1 MDKYKTIER
10 RMRRRLNLF
19 QHCIAAI
26 RDIYCTVMII
36 AHENSLIVVSPC
48 CTVCTIA
55 ETNALLTR
63 KHRIRQSVRRVVS
76 VHATRA
82 PRRPRTQR
90 VVSVHATLALRR
102 PRTQSQT
109 IALEHARPHN
119 YCRMKLLILINPA
132 KEAIYCISPPYLV
145 QFVINSHNTDPHSA
159 LCLLSVLTSVHIA
172 VVQDTF
178 VLE

>member
-1 MDKYKTIER
+1 MDKYNTIER

-48 CTVCTIA
+48 CTVCTTA
-55 ETNALLTR
+55 ETIALLKR
-63 KHRIRQSVRRVVS
+63 KHMIRQSVRRVVS
-76 VHATRA
+76 VHATR
-82 PRRPRTQR
+82 
-90 VVSVHATLALRR
+90 ALRR

-145 QFVINSHNTDPHSA
+145 QFVINSHDTDPHST